1 MPARTFSSV
10 VVFGWFALTC
20 RNLKKK
26 NNEWNILKFIYFF
39 FSNLIFL
46 NIPILHANSTL
57 SAFCSWIIFLA
68 WIQLGDILSECQPLD
83 ALIQHVFFFFFK
95 FIFRK
100 KINLFTRMLLL
111 LPNCFVCYLPAEQ
124 IVASVFFSPFLKF
137 GAWKKKII
145 ISSGLLCHMILHEH
159 YIYYHPDSAHSLC
172 CGLVVDVWWWL
183 C

>member
-1 MPARTFSSV
+1 MKYF
-10 VVFGWFALTC
+10 
-20 RNLKKK
+20 K
-26 NNEWNILKFIYFF
+26 IYLF

-68 WIQLGDILSECQPLD
+68 WIQPGDILSECQPLD
-83 ALIQHVFFFFFK
+83 ALIQHVLFCFFK
-95 FIFRK
+95 FFFY
-100 KINLFTRMLLL
+100 LFS
-111 LPNCFVCYLPAEQ
+111 A
-124 IVASVFFSPFLKF
+124 
-137 GAWKKKII
+137 KKKII
-145 ISSGLLCHMILHEH
+145 YSHACCCCYLIILFVICLPNKLWPRCFFFPLLNLALEKTKNISSGLLCHMILHEH